1 MNFTAEELRRLW
13 LALYRD
19 EVARLAQ
26 ASDRH
31 YPGDLHNS
39 AALHA
44 DIHLS
49 HFQPPQVG
57 FSRADL

>member
-1 MNFTAEELRRLW
+1 MIFTAEELRRLW

-19 EVARLAQ
+19 EIARLAR
-26 ASDRH
+26 ASER
-31 YPGDLHNS
+31 
-39 AALHA
+39 
-44 DIHLS
+44 